1 MHDSKQVPHTPLL
14 TPEELDALIQAYN
27 RRDSVPGPRPG
38 PVSLLMSVA
47 AVLTLALGWWW
58 G

>member
-14 TPEELDALIQAYN
+14 TPEELDALIHAYN
-27 RRDSVPGPRPG
+27 RRDPASDRRFVPLPLWVG
-38 PVSLLMSVA
+38 LT
-47 AVLTLALGWWW
+47 AVLTLALVWWW